1 MMSMTSN
8 PDLPPR
14 EEFLFEAPDE
24 IHRIL
29 LIEIARGHG
38 LPAFVRPRSRRR
50 VWVRG
55 AKAEV
60 DAVAATARRLAVQ
73 LQDLQLKALVEVL
86 GKNGLRVSP
95 NLQKLVATVE
105 SHMAVASKGEPPS
118 AKAPTTHGTGENREC
133 GKASGAARARST
145 H

>member
-1 MMSMTSN
+1 MDFTHPLN
-8 PDLPPR
+8 AKPT
-14 EEFLFEAPDE
+14 EEFGFQVPDE
-24 IHRIL
+24 VHQVL

-86 GKNGLRVSP
+86 ENNSLRVSP
-95 NLQKLVATVE
+95 NLLKLVATVE

-118 AKAPTTHGTGENREC
+118 AKAPTTPGTGENHEC
-133 GKASGAARARST
+133 EKASGAALARPA

>member
-1 MMSMTSN
+1 MNSAQIPNAEPT
-8 PDLPPR
+8 
-14 EEFLFEAPDE
+14 EEFLFEAPDA

-86 GKNGLRVSP
+86 EENGLRVSP
-95 NLQKLVATVE
+95 NLLKLVATVD
-105 SHMAVASKGEPPS
+105 SPMAVASKREPPS
-118 AKAPTTHGTGENREC
+118 ANAPTSHGRGETCESE
-133 GKASGAARARST
+133 KASGAARARPA